1 VPKAVIVT
9 VQYVSPVAGVKE
21 IIPAIA
27 EADAAENPW
36 IISFLLLST
45 LVVRVLLVEGASD
58 ANVVNEIDPV

>member
-9 VQYVSPVAGVKE
+9 VQYVPPVAGVKE

-27 EADAAENPW
+27 VTLAAENPW
-36 IISFLLLST
+36 MISFLLLST